1 MASYSLVQY
10 TTSII
15 CELFYAYPPDFNY
28 LYWDIFCNF
37 FFIVVIGYTATE
49 EKLSVDK
56 PNNSLFCMT
65 NLAQVMIVF
74 GLQVLGQISMILALG
89 GMFNE
94 DLNYKD
100 TGGFNVNKVRY
111 QEQ

>member
-15 CELFYAYPPDFNY
+15 AELFFAYPPDFNY

-49 EKLSVDK
+49 DKLSIEK
-56 PNNSLFCMT
+56 PNNSLFCFT

-74 GLQVLGQISMILALG
+74 AIQVLGQISMILTLSGMFSDTLGYLSIG
-89 GMFNE
+89 GMAI
-94 DLNYKD
+94 
-100 TGGFNVNKVRY
+100 NKQKY
-111 QEQ
+111 IDN

>member
-15 CELFYAYPPDFNY
+15 CELFFAYPPDFDY

-49 EKLSVDK
+49 DKLSIDK
-56 PNNSLFCMT
+56 PNNSLFCFT

-74 GLQVLGQISMILALG
+74 GIQVLGQISMILTLSGAFNETLNYANIG
-89 GMFNE
+89 GMEFNKQKYI
-94 DLNYKD
+94 L
-100 TGGFNVNKVRY
+100 
-111 QEQ
+111 

>member
-15 CELFYAYPPDFNY
+15 CQIFYAYPPDFNY

-49 EKLSVDK
+49 EKLSIEK
-56 PNNSLFCMT
+56 PNNSLFCFT
-65 NLAQVMIVF
+65 NLAQMIIVF
-74 GLQVLGQISMILALG
+74 GIQALGQISMILALSEG
-89 GMFNE
+89 FNE
-94 DLNYKD
+94 TLDYYNI
-100 TGGFNVNKVRY
+100 GGREINKQRY
-111 QEQ
+111 IA